1 MMRQIDLLP
10 ASYAEKRRERRALG
24 VVIGGG
30 LAVLLALVAWW
41 LMLGG
46 QVSEAE
52 SQLADAQA
60 RNAQLGAQI
69 AELQRFAELE
79 AEVQIKELALQSVM
93 TGDVAWPS
101 VLTEVAM
108 VIPGEVWL
116 TNFTASAGLTE
127 GATPVGTETAPVRV
141 TRAVPAG
148 RIQFQG
154 ASLSMSGVSKW
165 LIQLADTK
173 RFSAVWLNSAA
184 EAESTET
191 TSSFIEFDST
201 IELNEKSLSGRFLEG
216 AP

>member
-10 ASYAEKRRERRALG
+10 ASYAEKRRERRTLG
-24 VVIGGG
+24 LVIGGG

-46 QVSEAE
+46 QVSDAE

-60 RNAQLGAQI
+60 RNAQLGSQI

-79 AEVQIKELALQSVM
+79 AEVQTKELALQSVM

-116 TNFTASAGLTE
+116 TDFTASAGLTE

-141 TRAVPAG
+141 TGAVPTG

-154 ASLSMSGVSKW
+154 RSLSMPGVSKW
-165 LIQLADTK
+165 LIRLADTNG
-173 RFSAVWLNSAA
+173 FSAVWLNSAA
-184 EAESTET
+184 EAQSTET

-201 IELNEKSLSGRFLEG
+201 IELNEKSLSGRFLQG

>member
-10 ASYAEKRRERRALG
+10 ASYAEKRRERRTL
-24 VVIGGG
+24 VLVIGGG

-52 SQLADAQA
+52 SELADAQA
-60 RNAQLGAQI
+60 RNAELDARI

-79 AEVQIKELALQSVM
+79 AEVQTKEVALASVM

-116 TNFTASAGLTE
+116 TDFTASAGLTE

-141 TRAVPAG
+141 ATAAPTG

-154 ASLSMSGVSKW
+154 GSLSMPGVSKW
-165 LIQLADTK
+165 LIQLAGTDG
-173 RFSAVWLNSAA
+173 FSAVWLNSAA
-184 EAESTET
+184 EAEATET

-201 IELNEKSLSGRFLEG
+201 IELNEKSLSGRFLPG

>member
-10 ASYAEKRRERRALG
+10 ASYAEKRRERRTLG
-24 VVIGGG
+24 LVIGAG
-30 LAVLLALVAWW
+30 LAILLALVAWW

-46 QVSEAE
+46 QISDAE
-52 SQLADAQA
+52 SQLADARD
-60 RNAQLGAQI
+60 RNRQLETQI

-79 AEVQIKELALQSVM
+79 VEVQIKELALQSVM

-116 TNFTASAGLTE
+116 TDFTASAGLTE

-141 TRAVPAG
+141 SGSVPTG

-154 ASLSMSGVSKW
+154 GSLSMPGVSKW
-165 LIQLADTK
+165 LVQLADTDG
-173 RFSAVWLNSAA
+173 FSAVWLNSAA
-184 EAESTET
+184 EAEATEAA
-191 TSSFIEFDST
+191 SSYIEFDST

>member
-10 ASYAEKRRERRALG
+10 ASYAEKRRERRTLG
-24 VVIGGG
+24 LVIGGG
-30 LAVLLALVAWW
+30 LAVLLAFVAWW

-46 QVSEAE
+46 RVSEAE
-52 SQLADAQA
+52 SQLADAEA
-60 RNAQLGAQI
+60 RNARLGAQI

-79 AEVQIKELALQSVM
+79 AEVQTKELALQSVM

-127 GATPVGTETAPVRV
+127 GAAPVGTETAPVRV
-141 TRAVPAG
+141 TSAVPTG

-154 ASLSMSGVSKW
+154 GSLSMSGVSKW

-173 RFSAVWLNSAA
+173 GFSAVWLNSAV
-184 EAESTET
+184 EAEGTET

-201 IELNEKSLSGRFLEG
+201 IELNEKSLSGRFLQG